1 MRMELS
7 RIATVLD
14 AVGEQTDNRPVTRVQ
29 IDSRVV
35 KPGDLFVCLP
45 GERFDGHS
53 FAADA
58 ARNGAAAV
66 LAQQP
71 LPELADVA
79 DVPVLLVRDTRK
91 ALGELA
97 AAWRRMAHGRVI
109 AVTGSAGKTTVKEM
123 IAQTLA
129 TEMSVVKNHKNL
141 NNQIGLPLSMLA
153 ASGEEEVWVMEVGI
167 SRLGDMEELGPVAC
181 PDLAVIHNIG
191 PAHLEGLGSLRGVAE
206 AKSTLLDYVQRGGA
220 AIVSK
225 DYPELW
231 EAARRKFP
239 RARAMSA
246 QDQDAPYFCAYLG
259 PADDGGLFLL
269 RLEDE
274 RLEVSLPFHGAHF
287 AENIAAA
294 AGAAYRMGMDIDSIA
309 RALAQV
315 ELPDQRFVV
324 RKLGGWTLVDDSYNA
339 NPLSMGRAIQAAAS
353 LAGGRPLALVL
364 GDMLELGSEAEAE
377 HIRLG
382 ESAAASGCAV
392 VVHRGG
398 FAKAVAR
405 GLAKAGFAGRF
416 QELRAGAELPPLLE
430 GLGFGL
436 DEAGGVILVKGSRS
450 SRMEEFVAA
459 LGERHKHATGG
470 AVS

>member
-7 RIATVLD
+7 RIAAVLG
-14 AVGEQTDNRPVTRVQ
+14 AVGEQVDNRLVTRVQ
-29 IDSRVV
+29 TDSRVAR
-35 KPGDLFVCLP
+35 PGDLFVCLP

-58 ARNGAAAV
+58 VRKGAAAV

-79 DVPVLLVRDTRK
+79 DTPVLLVRDTRK

-97 AAWRRMAHGRVI
+97 AAWRRMAQSRVI

-129 TEMSVVKNHKNL
+129 TEMSVVKNYKNL
-141 NNQIGLPLSMLA
+141 NNQIGLPLSMLS

-167 SRLGDMEELGPVAC
+167 SRLGDMEELGPIAC

-206 AKSTLLDYVQRGGA
+206 AKSTLLNYVRRGGA

-231 EAARRKFP
+231 ETARRKFP
-239 RARAMSA
+239 RVRAVSV
-246 QDQDAPYFCAYLG
+246 QDEDAPYFCAYLG
-259 PADDGGLFLL
+259 PSGNGGLFLL

-274 RLEVSLPFHGAHF
+274 RLETSLPFHGAHF

-294 AGAAYRMGMDIDSIA
+294 AGAAYRMGMSAGSIA
-309 RALAQV
+309 QALAKV
-315 ELPDQRFVV
+315 ELPGQRFVV
-324 RKLGGWTLVDDSYNA
+324 SRLGDWTLVDDSYNA

-353 LAGGRPLALVL
+353 LAGGRPLVLVL

-377 HIRLG
+377 HVRLG
-382 ESAAASGCAV
+382 ASAAASGCAAV
-392 VVHRGG
+392 IYRGG
-398 FAKAVAR
+398 FAKAVAE
-405 GLAKAGFAGRF
+405 GLAEAGFAGGFR
-416 QELRAGAELPPLLE
+416 EVRAGVELPSVLE

-436 DEAGGVILVKGSRS
+436 DRAGGVILVKGSRS

-459 LGERHKHATGG
+459 LGERHKQAIRG
-470 AVS
+470 AAQ